1 MITLTNFGQKQQQYN
16 KEETLEYWEN
26 IRDQRLEDI
35 NCQENIGN
43 PDKELMNIL
52 LEALTEAE
60 NKIKEINGEV

>member
-1 MITLTNFGQKQQQYN
+1 M
-16 KEETLEYWEN
+16 EETLEYWEN

-60 NKIKEINGEV
+60 NKIKQINGEV

>member
-1 MITLTNFGQKQQQYN
+1 M
-16 KEETLEYWEN
+16 EETLEYWEN

-35 NCQENIGN
+35 ACQEAIGN

-60 NKIKEINGEV
+60 NKILEING

>member
-1 MITLTNFGQKQQQYN
+1 M
-16 KEETLEYWEN
+16 EETLEYWEN

-52 LEALTEAE
+52 LEALAEAE
-60 NKIKEINGEV
+60 NKIIEING

>member
-1 MITLTNFGQKQQQYN
+1 M
-16 KEETLEYWEN
+16 EETLEYWEN

-52 LEALTEAE
+52 LEGLTEAE

>member
-1 MITLTNFGQKQQQYN
+1 M
-16 KEETLEYWEN
+16 EETLEYWEN

-35 NCQENIGN
+35 ECQEIIGN

-60 NKIKEINGEV
+60 NKILELNG